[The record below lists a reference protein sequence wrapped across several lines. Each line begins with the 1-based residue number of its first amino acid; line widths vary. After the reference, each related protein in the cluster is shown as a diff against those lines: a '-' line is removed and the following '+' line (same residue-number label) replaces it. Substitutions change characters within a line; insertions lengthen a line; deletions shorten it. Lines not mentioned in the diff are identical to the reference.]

1 MMKLHTMICFQ
12 SCNLAKKSA
21 FINAFKCSSI
31 HVFINYYLTDHFL
44 FSIFICIIHYKNEN
58 KQDQKFKS
66 LIDRCDVITAFVKFC
81 NNDTTYETHYARP
94 PKKHTK
100 TKYRY
105 LLS

>member
-1 MMKLHTMICFQ
+1 MK
-12 SCNLAKKSA
+12 
-21 FINAFKCSSI
+21 INK
-31 HVFINYYLTDHFL
+31 TRR
-44 FSIFICIIHYKNEN
+44 
-58 KQDQKFKS
+58 
-66 LIDRCDVITAFVKFC
+66 DRCDVLSAFVKFC